1 MARSMV
7 SLVMFSARA
16 AMMAARS
23 RGFIAGS
30 GVPSLAATVTSRA
43 SLPNNFDFAASCRP
57 LRCMMFLNC
66 EWPAIVHSL
75 RLWRHLIFP
84 PLGERNTVRHARCR
98 VDLFSDRSHA
108 VRVIKIGRV
117 ELIIDRRLV
126 GAAAAKMLI
135 EKAKNLPVGGAV

>member
-16 AMMAARS
+16 AMMAARN
-23 RGFIAGS
+23 RGFMAGS
-30 GVPSLAATVTSRA
+30 GVPSFAETVISRA

-75 RLWRHLIFP
+75 HLSRHLIFP
-84 PLGERNTVRHARCR
+84 PLRKRNTVRQARGRIGCA
-98 VDLFSDRSHA
+98 DRAHP
-108 VRVIKIGRV
+108 VGVIKVGRV
-117 ELIIDRRLV
+117 ELIIDCCLI
-126 GAAAAKMLI
+126 GTAAAKMLI
-135 EKAKNLPVGGAV
+135 EKAEHL